1 MDNPSTNQ
9 NPATTATPLQREAEP
24 GACTAG
30 RTSPSMPADIPD
42 FPVMGDLVTDL
53 VVNQEE
59 PTQGPKKFLKK
70 FSSLQTDAK

>member
-9 NPATTATPLQREAEP
+9 NAAPTAMPLQREAEP

-30 RTSPSMPADIPD
+30 RTSPSMPGDIPD
-42 FPVMGDLVTDL
+42 FPVMGDLMTDL

-70 FSSLQTDAK
+70 FSSLQRDAK